1 MLVTRCMD
9 TRLRTTI
16 IVVRSCSAVIVD
28 RWRRVLYVS
37 FVASLQPVRGIAA
50 ADVRAGA
57 TRGESTKLLKLTHAE
72 APRRLHVGSTWA
84 ANALGASA
92 RTPY

>member
-9 TRLRTTI
+9 TRLRTI

-28 RWRRVLYVS
+28 RWRWVLYVS

-57 TRGESTKLLKLTHAE
+57 TRGESTKLLKLTHAD
-72 APRRLHVGSTWA
+72 LGST
-84 ANALGASA
+84 
-92 RTPY
+92 